1 MGYNTNQRDSDGNT
15 LLYYAMSS
23 RKETLALELIEK
35 SKNQELNTTMGGTM
49 DNTPL
54 HFALEKKMRNI
65 VLNLV
70 RCGAKVDLLHCDK
83 WFKLGGEA
91 TRYIRFSGSQMFE
104 LIEQS
109 PNKDDWLP
117 NDDKHVLW

>member
-1 MGYNTNQRDSDGNT
+1 
-15 LLYYAMSS
+15 
-23 RKETLALELIEK
+23 
-35 SKNQELNTTMGGTM
+35 M

-70 RCGAKVDLLHCDK
+70 RCGAKVDLLHRDK

-91 TRYIRFSGSQMFE
+91 TCYIRFSGSQMFE

-109 PNKDDWLP
+109 PNKDVWLP